1 MDVIELYPYGSLF
14 DSTRFEIMAER
25 LTLHYLSYPL
35 DAPVVITLE
44 LSRILDSTQ

>member
-1 MDVIELYPYGSLF
+1 VQVIEPYPYGTLF
-14 DSTRFEIMAER
+14 DGARFEIVAER

-35 DAPVVITLE
+35 DAPVATTLE